1 MAGLNLGFGKSDS
14 ESQSSFQDDVWGPQG
29 DALGGM
35 YGQMGGLWDQ
45 TMGQQGNINQQAG
58 SLTPQ
63 MQNIMDQAG
72 GGYQQQL
79 GGGSFG
85 DTSDIRQR
93 LMGSMGQPSQM
104 GQMYQSIV
112 GGQGNTYIDPMVQ
125 AMKAGG
131 LENLQSMQAG
141 TGLDAAAAGQSGSSR
156 HAMQNAMQSRS
167 INEDMIRNEMNMR
180 GGAYDTDLNMRMDI
194 AKMADTN
201 RQSEQD
207 RMMQMMQGSDANQQ
221 GGMQFGQNMQNLGMG
236 TMAPWMQAMQNPWTM
251 MNQYSQ
257 NMGDPTVLRSGDS
270 SSEDSS
276 WNFGFGA
283 SK

>member
-29 DALGGM
+29 DALGEM
-35 YGQMGGLWDQ
+35 YGQMGDLWDQ

-221 GGMQFGQNMQNLGMG
+221 GGMQFGQNMQNLATG
-236 TMAPWMQAMQNPWTM
+236 TMAPWMQAMQNQWNM
-251 MNQYSQ
+251 MNQFSQ
-257 NMGDPTVLRSGDS
+257 NMGDPTVLQSGDS
-270 SSEDSS
+270 SGESS
-276 WNFGFGA
+276 GWNVGVGA
-283 SK
+283 SQ